1 MASFYGILL
10 ENLGNL
16 LLESLSRLTLEQ
28 ENPNPTPATTG
39 GGIGHGKKQR
49 KPRLAVITVDGQ
61 DYRVPVEEVP
71 AFLARMREELQEP
84 AAIEKA
90 VEKRAKT
97 KKSVVV
103 EPPRIRVKSA
113 PVEIIQ
119 QVKIDVEKNNKII
132 EALWSGLIAMYE
144 REIDEE
150 ETIILLL
157 AV

>member
-28 ENPNPTPATTG
+28 ENPNPTPATTSSG
-39 GGIGHGKKQR
+39 GGIGHGKK

-90 VEKRAKT
+90 VEKRVKT
-97 KKSVVV
+97 KKTTVV
-103 EPPRIRVKSA
+103 EPPRIMVKSA
-113 PVEIIQ
+113 PVEIIREI
-119 QVKIDVEKNNKII
+119 KIDVEKSNKII
-132 EALWSGLIAMYE
+132 EALWSGLVAMYE